1 MILDAK
7 PVLSLE
13 FFVACADN
21 GRMSKP
27 IASATRIAAIALA
40 ILCGLAEAQGFKF
53 SNEDNAAAKEQAERD
68 ARVGAMLSTPC
79 RDKIKSRKILV
90 LIGEEKN
97 GVVQAK
103 QASFSPHFEA
113 VNQRLRN
120 LGLRT
125 YTAEEIRRQVAQA
138 EIDAYFKNDPD
149 AALSAAKRLSANYT
163 LRGLISSSATVN
175 PILKVNQV
183 AVGMQFVLTG
193 ANGKKISESQARSQ
207 SYAGADTGSMAL
219 TLINEQADEAVAR
232 LYSDYCQQDPGRK

>member
-1 MILDAK
+1 MFENVIGAK
-7 PVLSLE
+7 RVLSPVSLIP
-13 FFVACADN
+13 
-21 GRMSKP
+21 R
-27 IASATRIAAIALA
+27 AIGALV
-40 ILCGLAEAQGFKF
+40 LCSSCFLVHAQGFKF
-53 SNEDNAAAKEQAERD
+53 SNEDGAAAKEEAERN

-79 RDKIKSRKILV
+79 KDNIKNRKILV

-163 LRGLISSSATVN
+163 LRGLISSSSTVN
-175 PILKVNQV
+175 PVLKINQV
-183 AVGMQFVLTG
+183 AVGMQFLLTG
-193 ANGKKISESQARSQ
+193 ANGKKVSETQARAQ
-207 SYAGADTGSMAL
+207 SYAGADTAGMAL
-219 TLINEQADEAVAR
+219 TLINEQAEEAVAR
-232 LYSDYCQQDPGRK
+232 LYSDYCQQDTGRK